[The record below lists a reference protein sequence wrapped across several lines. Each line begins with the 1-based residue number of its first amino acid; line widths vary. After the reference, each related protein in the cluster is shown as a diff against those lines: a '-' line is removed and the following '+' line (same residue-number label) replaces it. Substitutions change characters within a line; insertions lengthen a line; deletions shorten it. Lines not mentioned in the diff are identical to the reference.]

1 MNQEIQ
7 KQHLIP
13 NWHSRGANDSS
24 LTVLFA
30 AYGLISKAKNN
41 IWICLAWKNSKLKK
55 LSRADNATHFTLFPN
70 WYSCEY

>member
-1 MNQEIQ
+1 MLAHINTKKNIEIAKTKMNQEIQ

-41 IWICLAWKNSKLKK
+41 IRICLA
-55 LSRADNATHFTLFPN
+55 
-70 WYSCEY
+70 